1 MDTPDHSQVKGVLV
15 GEGARAMPA
24 AFKGTVGNV
33 PWLFLL
39 SLAYLDT
46 KKCDGKRG
54 NKFD

>member
-1 MDTPDHSQVKGVLV
+1 M

-24 AFKGTVGNV
+24 AFICMVGNV

-46 KKCDGKRG
+46 KNVMGKEET
-54 NKFD
+54 NLTDS